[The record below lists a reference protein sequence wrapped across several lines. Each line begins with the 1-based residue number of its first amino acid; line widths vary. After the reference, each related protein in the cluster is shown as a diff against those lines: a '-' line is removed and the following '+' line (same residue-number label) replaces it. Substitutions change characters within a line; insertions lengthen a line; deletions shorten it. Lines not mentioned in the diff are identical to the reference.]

1 MHHVMRCRL
10 QIVLLQ
16 VQADGGSS
24 GPPDTWSSSQ
34 PAKEEP
40 ASSFD
45 VAPNLE
51 HSAAYSDGFL
61 SMASP
66 HLALDR

>member
-1 MHHVMRCRL
+1 M
-10 QIVLLQ
+10 LLQ

-45 VAPNLE
+45 GGPNLE